1 MAGSRWS
8 EESAGDVEM
17 SDQLLFARQPP
28 NCIRQKVNLAKMS
41 GGIARMLQ
49 GGLLGQD
56 GPYLIDGVVGHGR
69 RGGGGGR
76 GRQRR
81 LLAWEVGRQVRQRAD
96 LISKN
101 PGNKK
106 RMRKGVLDLFAY
118 TSILKRLMAHC
129 TCHKLH
135 RQGGDPCKNHILN
148 FKLLSRSIHSIVC
161 LAFYP

>member
-1 MAGSRWS
+1 MTRLAGSRWS

-49 GGLLGQD
+49 GGSLGQD
-56 GPYLIDGVVGHGR
+56 GLYLIDGVVGHGR

-81 LLAWEVGRQVRQRAD
+81 LLAREVGRQVGQGAD
-96 LISKN
+96 LISQN
-101 PGNKK
+101 SGRTK
-106 RMRKGVLDLFAY
+106 RE
-118 TSILKRLMAHC
+118 
-129 TCHKLH
+129 
-135 RQGGDPCKNHILN
+135 
-148 FKLLSRSIHSIVC
+148 
-161 LAFYP
+161 